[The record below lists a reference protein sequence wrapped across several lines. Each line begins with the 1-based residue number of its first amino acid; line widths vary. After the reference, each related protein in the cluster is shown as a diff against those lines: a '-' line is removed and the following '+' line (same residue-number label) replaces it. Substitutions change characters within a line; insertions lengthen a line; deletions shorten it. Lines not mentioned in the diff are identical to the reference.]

1 MEAFSK
7 GELANRFTS
16 GNYDEL
22 EIEMTNEIFAYDD
35 YHHHDYIKPADTKKF
50 INRVLD
56 KESLNIVYDKD
67 FNVDYLYYFFLMY
80 LLYAFK
86 TKNINN

>member
-1 MEAFSK
+1 
-7 GELANRFTS
+7 
-16 GNYDEL
+16 
-22 EIEMTNEIFAYDD
+22 MTNEIFAYDD
-35 YHHHDYIKPADTKKF
+35 YNHHDYIKPADTKKF

-56 KESLNIVYDKD
+56 KESLYTVYDKD

-86 TKNINN
+86 IKNINN